1 MAAGQGQQFDVPTS
15 ADFYRVPLHAAIA
28 GPEQMELHEFKSRLG
43 VLVELSARQ
52 AEQQEYTMRQLDDQA
67 QLMSKTMQAVGL
79 LQSQVKAMRSD
90 LKEVLRNHVTQ
101 GFESEPQTRRHFE
114 TSHLPVE
121 EALNITDDFAE
132 RVKARRGGSKSAL
145 PFHGE
150 RRSKQRTPISDAN
163 LTPQRKSSEEAVSS
177 SSETSPIM
185 SNGVARSEDEFVQ
198 ASPPSTTIFNRS
210 PPGLCLYSDDARD
223 DAWITAVAAE
233 IKSLIIS
240 DEEQCLQALQRTS
253 EQVLNKAD
261 HDGMTLFHYAAMHGR
276 AKACNVILDHAGFS
290 AAKMGDR
297 SSNTA
302 MHFASLHDQAE
313 VCRTI
318 LDHDSSTAM
327 VVNRYGDTP
336 YDIAQRRGVAGV
348 CAAFGEVK

>member
-1 MAAGQGQQFDVPTS
+1 MAAGQGQQFAVPTS
-15 ADFYRVPLHAAIA
+15 ADFSRVPLHAANA

-52 AEQQEYTMRQLDDQA
+52 AEQQEYTMRQLDEQA

-101 GFESEPQTRRHFE
+101 GFEFEPQTRRHFE
-114 TSHLPVE
+114 TNHLPEE

-145 PFHGE
+145 PFNGE

-163 LTPQRKSSEEAVSS
+163 TPQRKLSEEAVSS

-198 ASPPSTTIFNRS
+198 APPPSTTIFNRS
-210 PPGLCLYSDDARD
+210 PPGLCLYSDDAKD
-223 DAWITAVAAE
+223 DAWITAVITE

-276 AKACNVILDHAGFS
+276 AKTCNVMLDHAGFS

-302 MHFASLHDQAE
+302 LHFAALHDRAE

-318 LDHDSSTAM
+318 LDHDSSIAM

-336 YDIAQRRGVAGV
+336 YDIAQRRGVAAV
-348 CAAFGEVK
+348 CAAFEEVK